1 MSNIFNSSLINAKE
15 DLNDM
20 LKKQFS
26 LNFNK
31 CVKGYHL
38 INASPINETIWETI
52 NSEILEKSG
61 CKVLNISNG
70 SHTSGRDIIC
80 DLGGLSNKSA
90 KYDKSKKN
98 PKSKFSISSFRLT
111 TVCSDKDCGNIEKII
126 NEINSKKNYDYY
138 SLMVR
143 NENKDEIEYDWYL
156 IPSDHP
162 SFNPESYKWS
172 PMYGQIGKKKDEQI
186 GWKTNEVNGSK
197 MSISFVLSSQL
208 WLSIAVTDDLRKF
221 IISSC
226 KVNTTK
232 PLFNYSEIYE
242 MFSKNDENDE
252 K

>member
-221 IISSC
+221 IVSSC

>member
-1 MSNIFNSSLINAKE
+1 MSLSIEPKILDNIIKQQFAINFK
-15 DLNDM
+15 
-20 LKKQFS
+20 
-26 LNFNK
+26 K

-38 INASPINETIWETI
+38 LNASPINETIWETI
-52 NSEILEKSG
+52 NSEILENSD
-61 CKVLNISNG
+61 CKVQIMSNG
-70 SHTSGRDIIC
+70 SHSSGKDITC

-98 PKSKFSISSFRLT
+98 PKNKFSISSFRLT
-111 TVCSDKDCGNIEKII
+111 TVCSDKDCGTIEKII

-138 SLMVR
+138 SLIVR
-143 NENKDEIEYDWYL
+143 NENKDDIEYDWYL

-172 PMYGQIGKKKDEQI
+172 PMYGQRGKKKDEQI
-186 GWKTNEVNGSK
+186 GWKSNEINGSK
-197 MSISFVLSSQL
+197 MSISFVMSSQL
-208 WLSIAVTDDLRKF
+208 WLSISVTDNIKSF
-221 IISSC
+221 IVSTC
-226 KVNTTK
+226 KVNTKK

>member
-197 MSISFVLSSQL
+197 MSISFVFSSQL